1 MFSPRL
7 ASLGTQAGGRG
18 VYLKGGG
25 RGFCPGCPGGGGGR
39 GGLVLPRILIT
50 CPGSQGTS
58 CLCSLFMIRVEVP
71 GSSFMLCLGPGPPS
85 LLHLTRAN
93 AEKPYAG
100 DTERYPER
108 ALRNADNLDIPA
120 HNFATLKRL
129 PRFNFPRIWN
139 SAGNEKLNLIQHRF
153 LKAVKISLLQNFH

>member
-7 ASLGTQAGGRG
+7 ASSSTQAGGG
-18 VYLKGGG
+18 VCPLKGGG
-25 RGFCPGCPGGGGGR
+25 RVFCPGFPGGGGGR
-39 GGLVLPRILIT
+39 GGLVLPRILVT

-58 CLCSLFMIRVEVP
+58 CPCSLFMVRVEVP

-100 DTERYPER
+100 DTEEITALILPLGER
-108 ALRNADNLDIPA
+108 CSQTISNLGHAALLRRCELLI
-120 HNFATLKRL
+120 
-129 PRFNFPRIWN
+129 
-139 SAGNEKLNLIQHRF
+139 NESVF
-153 LKAVKISLLQNFH
+153 D